1 MHRRRSKVLYGAL
14 ATALG
19 IVLTACG
26 GNEGGKG
33 ASPSQG
39 SAAKSESESEN
50 GSGSGKESPAAKV
63 EWTPALTM
71 GQPAPGLYEPGA
83 SGGGKFQVAATKVVK
98 GTQKQLKEGY
108 YVEADRTLEGGTP
121 YFVYVTYTLKEGK
134 PSVVNSDLNSGA
146 VILDENGEKAAERPV
161 VHSGYGEGGCPVG
174 EIYLGWDI
182 GETRTMC
189 SIYIAKAGAKQP
201 ARLAWSATAT
211 TADEFK
217 KGASWA
223 WVTQ

>member
-1 MHRRRSKVLYGAL
+1 MHRRSKALYGML

-19 IVLTACG
+19 ITLTACG
-26 GNEGGKG
+26 GHEGGGEGGKESR
-33 ASPSQG
+33 APQE
-39 SAAKSESESEN
+39 SAAKGE
-50 GSGSGKESPAAKV
+50 SGKESPVAKV
-63 EWTPALTM
+63 EWTPALAM

-83 SGGGKFQVAATKVVK
+83 SGGGKFQVAATKIVK
-98 GTQKQLKEGY
+98 GAQKTLKEGHY
-108 YVEADRTLEGGTP
+108 IDADRTLEGGTP

-134 PSVVNSDLNSGA
+134 PSVINSDLNSGA

-161 VHSGYGEGGCPVG
+161 VHSGYDEGGCPVG
-174 EIYLGWDI
+174 EVYLGWDI
-182 GETRTMC
+182 GESRTQC
-189 SIYIAKAGAKQP
+189 SIYIAKTGSKQP

-211 TADEFK
+211 TADDYK

>member
-1 MHRRRSKVLYGAL
+1 MHRRSKVLYGML

-19 IVLTACG
+19 IALTACG
-26 GNEGGKG
+26 GNEGGG
-33 ASPSQG
+33 EG
-39 SAAKSESESEN
+39 
-50 GSGSGKESPAAKV
+50 GKESPASQESAAKGESGKASPAVKV

-71 GQPAPGLYEPGA
+71 GQPAPGLYEPGV

-98 GTQKQLKEGY
+98 GTQKQLKEGHY
-108 YVEADRTLEGGTP
+108 IDADRTLEGGTP

-146 VILDENGEKAAERPV
+146 AILDENGEKAAERPV
-161 VHSGYGEGGCPVG
+161 VHSGYGEGGCPVDQV
-174 EIYLGWDI
+174 YMGWDI
-182 GETRTMC
+182 GESRTQC
-189 SIYIAKAGAKQP
+189 SIYIAKTGSKQP

>member
-1 MHRRRSKVLYGAL
+1 MHRRRSKVLYGILTA
-14 ATALG
+14 ALG
-19 IVLTACG
+19 IALTACG
-26 GNEGGKG
+26 GKEGGGEGGKESP
-33 ASPSQG
+33 ASQEA
-39 SAAKSESESEN
+39 AAKGE
-50 GSGSGKESPAAKV
+50 SGKQSPAAKV

-71 GQPAPGLYEPGA
+71 GQPAPGLYETGA

-98 GTQKQLKEGY
+98 GTEKQLKEGHY
-108 YVEADRTLEGGTP
+108 IEADRTLEGGTP

-134 PSVVNSDLNSGA
+134 PDVINSDLNSGA

-161 VHSGYGEGGCPVG
+161 VHSGFGEGGCPVG
-174 EIYLGWDI
+174 PVYMSWDI
-182 GETRTMC
+182 GESRTQC

-211 TADEFK
+211 TADDFK